1 MGKFKVRLSARVDA
15 LAGSV
20 AAHRRDINQLNR
32 RIDNLV
38 ELITE
43 IDKKLDTPTGNGN
56 NRDNSDICDNVLIDY
71 DNDCAP

>member
-1 MGKFKVRLSARVDA
+1 MGKVKDRLSAKVDA

-38 ELITE
+38 ELVTE
-43 IDKKLDTPTGNGN
+43 VDKRLDDVL
-56 NRDNSDICDNVLIDY
+56 RKCDNSNNSNNPYIDHEHPR
-71 DNDCAP
+71 A